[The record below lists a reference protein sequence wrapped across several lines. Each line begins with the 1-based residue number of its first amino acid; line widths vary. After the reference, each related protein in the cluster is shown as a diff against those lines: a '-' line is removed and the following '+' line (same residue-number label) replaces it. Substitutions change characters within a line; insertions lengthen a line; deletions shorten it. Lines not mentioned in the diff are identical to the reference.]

1 MRELRAKMDQSVQ
14 DTIIAT
20 RIIDANRNPGQPQG
34 SVYLKNY
41 ANFPL
46 EYVLS
51 FLLIHTSRLRCPKGD
66 HDGCLSVIIS
76 EPCAHVFLIFFL
88 SIIPALPHLCYTWY
102 DSHHGTMQ
110 VFRANIRSTP
120 RTANLD

>member
-51 FLLIHTSRLRCPKGD
+51 FLC
-66 HDGCLSVIIS
+66 
-76 EPCAHVFLIFFL
+76 
-88 SIIPALPHLCYTWY
+88 
-102 DSHHGTMQ
+102 
-110 VFRANIRSTP
+110 
-120 RTANLD
+120 